1 MEGLPISVPGLM
13 PPDPMA
19 AVTCSHLKR
28 EPIVRQGG
36 RNIAVM
42 RRHPLTKATRGHG
55 RPKRA
60 SFIHCTS
67 GRPSRPHEGPGG
79 LRRGTNSPP
88 FAWVART
95 RGPAW
100 VPNRNFRANS
110 GKGTKA

>member
-19 AVTCSHLKR
+19 AVTCAHLKR
-28 EPIVRQGG
+28 EPIARQGG
-36 RNIAVM
+36 RDIAVM

-55 RPKRA
+55 RPKAHRSSTVRLVGQA
-60 SFIHCTS
+60 ARMR
-67 GRPSRPHEGPGG
+67 GPEGFA
-79 LRRGTNSPP
+79 TANSPP
-88 FAWVART
+88 IAQAART